1 MNSIQRR
8 DEIMRWVKRDGN
20 VFVEQLVEK
29 YNVSVETIRRDLRIL
44 DDKGF
49 VKRTYGG
56 ATKREQTTWDI
67 PFHDRIHLNR
77 ESKEAIAKAS
87 LALLENGDSVFL
99 DGNTT
104 GYVLS
109 RFLPVEL
116 QLMIVTNSIFIATSL
131 LQRQVKSKVFLVG
144 GEVGEEGMTSGHK
157 LQQELLQYRF
167 DKAIISCMGVM
178 PSGTYFSKTEP
189 MRVAQTISELT
200 SQLILVA
207 DSSKMNR
214 NAFHFG
220 LETKRFD
227 VLVTDDGCPIPLL
240 EKLELSIR
248 RIIVAPAEAP
258 RLKTHR

>member
-8 DEIMRWVKRDGN
+8 NEIVRWVKRDGN
-20 VFVEQLVEK
+20 VYVEQLVAK
-29 YNVSVETIRRDLRIL
+29 YKVSVETIRRDLRIL
-44 DDKGF
+44 DDQGL

-56 ATKREQTTWDI
+56 AAKREQTTWDM

-77 ESKEAIAKAS
+77 ERKEAIARAS
-87 LALLENGDSVFL
+87 MTLLEHGDSLFL

-104 GYVLS
+104 GYILAHL
-109 RFLPVEL
+109 LPAEL
-116 QLMIVTNSIFIATSL
+116 QLMIVTNSLFVATAL

-178 PSGTYFSKTEP
+178 PTGTYYSKTEP

-200 SQLILVA
+200 SQLILIA

-227 VLVTDDGCPIPLL
+227 VLVTDDSCPVPLL

-248 RIIVAPAEAP
+248 RIIVASHEAP
-258 RLKTHR
+258 PS